1 MHCKASRR
9 GAEAQRAQRKRQ
21 QKGSFPAN
29 SASLRLCERQP
40 KPGRTPEV
48 SLARVLEHLAPLV
61 VCDSQ
66 NPPRL
71 IAPDSAMF
79 VHAADVLT
87 SAGFGLAW
95 EDYGDGHINL
105 FALRGPARILF
116 NCHLDTVPVG
126 EGWTRPPLAVSVE
139 HGKAYGRGVC
149 DIKGAAA
156 ALLAVA
162 EATDQP
168 MAILFSSDE
177 EGAGSCC
184 IRRFLEA
191 SEQRDFD
198 QVVVCEPTACRAVL
212 AHRGFLSVK
221 GHFRGVMGHS
231 SEARALFDNANHR
244 AARWLS
250 AALDHC
256 AAEAEAG
263 RRTCFNLG
271 LVSGGTKSNVIA
283 GDARLHYSAR
293 LGPGQSNDALF
304 EALKGLAGA
313 ADWASWEIPF
323 SGPPLP
329 AAGRDDQAA
338 RSFCRRHDLE
348 IGEPVG
354 FWTEASLFSDA
365 GLNALVL
372 GPGDI
377 AQAHAVDEWVAL
389 EQLERAEALYRRL
402 VQTHG

>member
-1 MHCKASRR
+1 MFTTSASQPR
-9 GAEAQRAQRKRQ
+9 QRKPLGVRVRS
-21 QKGSFPAN
+21 KSAVAGPKRARLRAKNAN
-29 SASLRLCERQP
+29 ADWARA
-40 KPGRTPEV
+40 V
-48 SLARVLEHLAPLV
+48 SLSRVLEHLAPLV
-61 VCDSQ
+61 ACDSQ
-66 NPPRL
+66 NPPR
-71 IAPDSAMF
+71 IITPEAAMF
-79 VHAADVLT
+79 VHAAAVLDR
-87 SAGFGLAW
+87 AGFELTF
-95 EDYGDGHINL
+95 EDYADGHVNL
-105 FALRGPARILF
+105 FARRGAARTLF

-126 EGWTRPPLAVSVE
+126 EGWSKPPLQLSVE
-139 HGKAYGRGVC
+139 DGKAYGRGVC

-162 EATDQP
+162 EETDQP
-168 MAILFSSDE
+168 MAILLSSDE

-184 IRRFLEA
+184 IRRFLEHP
-191 SEQRDFD
+191 EHRDFD
-198 QVVVCEPTACRAVL
+198 QVVVSEPTNCRAVL

-231 SEARALFDNANHR
+231 SEARALADNANHR
-244 AARWLS
+244 AARWIS

-256 AAEAEAG
+256 AAEAAAD

-304 EALKGLAGA
+304 DALKDLAGA
-313 ADWASWEIPF
+313 ADWVSWEIPF

-329 AAGRDDQAA
+329 AGGQDDAAA
-338 RSFCRRHDLE
+338 RGFCQRHGLA
-348 IGEPVG
+348 IGDPVG

-365 GLNALVL
+365 GLSALVL

-377 AQAHAVDEWVAL
+377 AQAHAVDEWVEL
-389 EQLERAEALYRRL
+389 DQLERVHTLYRQL
-402 VQTHG
+402 VRAHG